1 MFLYAYRLPYLA
13 LNICF
18 GINEK
23 TWSLYLPIP
32 TSGSRIAFH
41 RDKQRREPTPRDIIR
56 HTYKV

>member
-23 TWSLYLPIP
+23 TWESILAYP
-32 TSGSRIAFH
+32 
-41 RDKQRREPTPRDIIR
+41 DIR
-56 HTYKV
+56 LSHCLSQG